1 MAAAVAVVAAAA
13 APADLRRVTTL
24 LSPEAGDGMSDLKKK
39 LFYFIAYC
47 DTYHDFSNDRPVKGE
62 GKSVSKDDV
71 GMHRSDFVKWMI
83 QAMEGDQAESFIEL
97 INELKPARG
106 LTFEN
111 NVGREFSELPG
122 SYILNKFTGPANPA
136 EIAAA
141 QANGGADDMTERGRI
156 RNYLYKIYSLPPG
169 SNQQYQCLKKEHFLA
184 IPEAKSSLI
193 EINIPAANY
202 SSGTVPANLINFLKE
217 VFPQCRDGRVLK
229 FVEDAASFPRELFTG
244 RLDEFRKIVTTQTKW
259 DPAGLSLSQFEANH
273 FSPENNVMAPS
284 FLAARGSAAEIAPA
298 ALSLNYFN
306 QRNNTLIRQG
316 EAPRSIVKA
325 GPSVNHL
332 FMHMIIE
339 KDGLSEPI
347 KNKYK
352 QMIKV
357 SKLDSKKNLVE
368 TAFPDAGTGNTEARG
383 SRLRKLTTSK
393 RTGDYENIH
402 SAIEAGALMFTGD
415 EPAFTYAKLNQCP
428 AVYHINTKAAHL
440 FKLYIPPPADPEVNA
455 RKIQE
460 NLTTGLLLQCLELRN
475 TFGATT
481 AFYTGFLKNLK
492 DVVFSSN
499 IYVAGSPE
507 VGRLLQKYF
516 INEFRENREF
526 FAALKKASAVY
537 RALNITTP
545 EARLRSYT
553 YEQLNQLVTQETA
566 LVVGIQGRN
575 QDLKDKMEKIKRKIP
590 SRFTGSLSSPA
601 DFNLFR
607 PFTGEE
613 RGEAFLVTAGADVK
627 YHIEPGTFFPEYK
640 YIENNFEGIARYL
653 RINAKTENAVLRAK
667 NNRIIQ
673 EVLDDFGIASI
684 PGEGTLDDDIRSI
697 RAEIEALV
705 APAGGRIYRN
715 IVTHAKRTSNQKTR
729 TAKNHT
735 TAHYYNSLHSKISR
749 LSPSDVPFDFTPS
762 EYADIIVYRI
772 MINNCIDKIN
782 MKEDSSRVIT
792 PMETINSPEKEDILI
807 SKYPEY
813 QDGPQEIQS
822 GGELSDHHELH
833 EYCIYLYTNSIEPF
847 LRKHLFTDRINV
859 AEAGGARGQ
868 GGLYTP
874 EIVHQNILLSIVGGS
889 YFEDL
894 EVLLGDIVSSPDFSY
909 IERRRG
915 TSLKYFD
922 TMIYT
927 ANTAITGIFK
937 RIQDSHGNPADFIKI
952 ASHEGAVAGGM
963 KINLQVDIIDVY
975 TTYINKQK
983 YDDAFFTY
991 VTNICNFLL
1000 DIILYNKTAAVIP
1013 RKDAETALNAR
1024 IEALAIRD
1032 APLSIDTI
1040 RGLWPYLQNYMK
1052 YAINDYIDF
1061 GNFGGGED
1069 PGRAAA
1075 GEPGGGAAAAR
1086 HGGSFRIKP
1095 KVNRRRRNG
1104 SPRRKSL
1111 KRK

>member
-1 MAAAVAVVAAAA
+1 MAAAAAAAA

-24 LSPEAGDGMSDLKKK
+24 LSPEAGDGMPDLKKK

-71 GMHRSDFVKWMI
+71 GMSRSDFVKWMI

-122 SYILNKFTGPANPA
+122 SYVLNKFTGPANA
-136 EIAAA
+136 DEVRAA
-141 QANGGADDMTERGRI
+141 QENGGAADMTERGRV
-156 RNYLYKIYSLPPG
+156 RNYLYTIYSLPPG
-169 SNQQYQCLKKEHFLA
+169 SNQQYQCLKKEHFAA

-202 SSGTVPANLINFLKE
+202 SSGTVPANLIEFLKL
-217 VFPQCRDGRVLK
+217 VFPQCCDGEVLK

-244 RLDEFRKIVTTQTKW
+244 RLDQFRKIITTQTKW
-259 DPAGLSLSQFEANH
+259 DPAGLSLSQFEANY
-273 FSPENNVMAPS
+273 FTSENNVMAPS
-284 FLAARGSAAEIAPA
+284 FLAARGSAAGITAA

-316 EAPRSIVKA
+316 EAPRSIIKA

-339 KDGLSEPI
+339 KEGLSELI

-368 TAFPDAGTGNTEARG
+368 TVFPDAGTGDTATRG

-440 FKLYIPPPADPEVNA
+440 FKLYIPPPADPADNE
-455 RKIQE
+455 RRIQE
-460 NLTTGLLLQCLELRN
+460 NLTTGLLLKCLELRN
-475 TFGATT
+475 TFGATA
-481 AFYTGFLKNLK
+481 AFYTGFLRNLK
-492 DVVFSSN
+492 DVVFSGGLM
-499 IYVAGSPE
+499 VAGSPTL
-507 VGRLLQKYF
+507 GPLLQKYF
-516 INEFRENREF
+516 INEFRENRAF
-526 FAALKKASAVY
+526 FAELKKACVLF
-537 RALNITTP
+537 RGLNITTP
-545 EARLRSYT
+545 EATLRSYT
-553 YEQLNQLVTQETA
+553 YKQLNELVTQEAA
-566 LVVGIQGRN
+566 LVAGLQARN

-607 PFTGEE
+607 PFTEEE
-613 RGEAFLVTAGADVK
+613 RGEAFINKVMPRGSPRNSGL

-653 RINAKTENAVLRAK
+653 RINERTENVGLKAK

-684 PGEGTLDDDIRSI
+684 PGEGTLDDDIRSVMT
-697 RAEIEALV
+697 EIEPLI
-705 APAGGRIYRN
+705 APAGGKIYRN
-715 IVTHAKRTSNQKTR
+715 TVTHAKRTSNQKTR

-735 TAHYYNSLHSKISR
+735 SAHYYNSLHSRISR

-762 EYADIIVYRI
+762 EYADILVYRI
-772 MINNCIDKIN
+772 MINNCIHKIN
-782 MKEDSSRVIT
+782 MKEDSSRAIIPEDTISQEVT
-792 PMETINSPEKEDILI
+792 PI
-807 SKYPEY
+807 SKYEEPPIL
-813 QDGPQEIQS
+813 QDTIQS
-822 GGELSDHHELH
+822 GGAQIDQVALH
-833 EYCIYLYTNSIEPF
+833 EYCVYLYTNSIEPF
-847 LRKHLFTDRINV
+847 LRKHFFTDRK
-859 AEAGGARGQ
+859 EKEEGGAGGARG
-868 GGLYTP
+868 GYTP

-894 EVLLGDIVSSPDFSY
+894 EVLLGDIASSPSFSHLGRHGSSHFY
-909 IERRRG
+909 QI
-915 TSLKYFD
+915 
-922 TMIYT
+922 MIDT
-927 ANTAITGIFK
+927 ANIAISGIFNK
-937 RIQDSHGNPADFIKI
+937 ITKSYSEPKYYIKI
-952 ASHEGAVAGGM
+952 AAHDGQVPGGI
-963 KINLQVDIIDVY
+963 KINLQSDIINVY
-975 TTYINKQK
+975 ETYKNKNNYDNSFFDYIN
-983 YDDAFFTY
+983 Y
-991 VTNICNFLL
+991 ISNFLL
-1000 DIILYNKTAAVIP
+1000 NIILVDKKDAIP
-1013 RKDAETALNAR
+1013 REAAESALNAQ
-1024 IEALAIRD
+1024 INAL
-1032 APLSIDTI
+1032 PLNDVTLSVEQVKT
-1040 RGLWPYLQNYMK
+1040 LWPFLENYMK
-1052 YAINDYIDF
+1052 YAINDYLDF
-1061 GNFGGGED
+1061 GNFSGVAE
-1069 PGRAAA
+1069 
-1075 GEPGGGAAAAR
+1075 AAR
-1086 HGGSFRIKP
+1086 HGGSFKIKP